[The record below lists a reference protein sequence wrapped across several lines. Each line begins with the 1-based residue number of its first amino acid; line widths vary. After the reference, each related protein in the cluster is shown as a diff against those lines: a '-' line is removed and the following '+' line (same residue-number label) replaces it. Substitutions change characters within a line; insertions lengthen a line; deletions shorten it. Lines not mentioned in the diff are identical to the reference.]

1 MYKQIE
7 LENIGNK
14 VWEYI
19 INSMKTHRKNVKK
32 LENKWFFFYFVASFQ
47 RPEVFECELGPVSQD
62 TIVRGIKK
70 GDPQA

>member
-7 LENIGNK
+7 SENIGNK

-19 INSMKTHRKNVKK
+19 KSMKTHRKNVKK
-32 LENKWFFFYFVASFQ
+32 RENKWFFFYFEASFQ
-47 RPEVFECELGPVSQD
+47 RPEDFECELGPVSQD